1 MSQSLNPDLEGTPCS
16 IATCLD
22 VADVIGAATVRL
34 PLLVGVPE
42 GNRTLILETPLC
54 VEHAH
59 LLRMGVDSCAFDSRL
74 T

>member
-1 MSQSLNPDLEGTPCS
+1 MKRSLNADLDDTTCS
-16 IATCLD
+16 VATCLD
-22 VADVIGAATVRL
+22 VADVIGTATVRL